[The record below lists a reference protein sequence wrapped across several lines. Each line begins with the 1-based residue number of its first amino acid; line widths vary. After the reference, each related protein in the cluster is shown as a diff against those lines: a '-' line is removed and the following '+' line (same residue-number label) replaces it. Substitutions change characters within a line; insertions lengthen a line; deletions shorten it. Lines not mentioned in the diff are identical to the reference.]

1 MARSWRVWHR
11 RWSPVWAPNLILKLV
26 DRVVGLR
33 VSAEEE
39 SMGLDLSQHHERAY
53 S

>member
-1 MARSWRVWHR
+1 LAGL
-11 RWSPVWAPNLILKLV
+11 APALVSCVGTYLILKLV